1 MHVFGKLPADE
12 RFSEFIYAVVRYE
25 NSPESLRGVVK
36 RLMEKDPE
44 FMATDETLK
53 KDVVDRKA
61 KEICTVYLA
70 RRRTPHRCF

>member
-1 MHVFGKLPADE
+1 MFGKLPADE

-44 FMATDETLK
+44 FRATDETLK
-53 KDVVDRKA
+53 KDLVDRKA
-61 KEICTVYLA
+61 KEICTALSRVA
-70 RRRTPHRCF
+70 ENPSPVF